1 MRRELREKR
10 ILITGASQG
19 IGQALAIEAVAAG
32 ARVAISAR
40 SEDLLRKAAEDLT
53 GHGHPVLAIP
63 ADVTKSD
70 DRRRM
75 LDSVIQA
82 WGGLDVLV
90 NNAGV
95 SCFGHFSS
103 STEEVLREVME
114 VNFFGPAE
122 LIRLAIP
129 VLAQGDQPAV
139 VNVSSRCGR
148 RALPAFPEYSAS
160 KFALCG
166 LTEALRAEF
175 VRQGIDVLL
184 IVPGYVATG
193 LPERMLRREGKI
205 DLCKLR
211 GISPRQAAL
220 EILDAIRKNRAET
233 VLGGDAR
240 WLLRF
245 NRFFPRLTNYLI
257 ARKVKKL
264 YSGVRSQSEG
274 VGSRD

>member
-1 MRRELREKR
+1 
-10 ILITGASQG
+10 
-19 IGQALAIEAVAAG
+19 
-32 ARVAISAR
+32 
-40 SEDLLRKAAEDLT
+40 
-53 GHGHPVLAIP
+53 
-63 ADVTKSD
+63 
-70 DRRRM
+70 M
-75 LDSVIQA
+75 LDSVVQA
-82 WGGLDVLV
+82 WGGLDLLI

-114 VNFFGPAE
+114 VNFFAPAE

-129 VLAQGDQPAV
+129 ILAQGDQPAV

-205 DLCKLR
+205 DLYKLR
-211 GISPRQAAL
+211 GIPPRQAAL

-233 VLGGDAR
+233 VLGSDAR

-264 YSGVRSQSEG
+264 YENSPKG
-274 VGSRD
+274 